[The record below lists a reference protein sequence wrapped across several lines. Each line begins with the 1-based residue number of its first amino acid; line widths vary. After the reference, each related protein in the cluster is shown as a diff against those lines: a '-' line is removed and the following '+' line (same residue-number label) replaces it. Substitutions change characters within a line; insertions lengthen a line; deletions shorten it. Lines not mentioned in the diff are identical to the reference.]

1 MGLTLLTER
10 HENQIAGVLS
20 CWDRMLLFGTLPKIC
35 YAEGMTSYLFER
47 KIKIFD
53 YPKFAQPFRDELRAN
68 AERLALENGIEIE
81 FLRKRN
87 VRKEDRVKEIL
98 AKRGEHAGL
107 VCIFSAMEPCSTY
120 QPWHNKETGKNYLR
134 PDDGKCL
141 HYYFY
146 FVDEELGLCYVRVP
160 TWLPCRLQIYFN
172 GHHWLASL
180 LRKRKIEFTLLDNA
194 FVAIADWAR
203 AQHIA
208 NGLESKRLHRKLDEF
223 ARTLCPIH
231 RSFGVAYHWS
241 VDQCE
246 YATDIVF
253 RRQADL
259 AAIYDNLTRTAIHT
273 VKPDNIAT
281 FLGRTLKAQ
290 YEGEVGNRFNIRI
303 EGTRIKH
310 TMGPVSLKLY
320 DKFGL
325 ILRIETTV
333 NDLSF
338 FKHYREVEHRDG
350 SKETK
355 WASMQKTIYSLP
367 ALRELLEAANRRYLE
382 FLSAIEDPRNGREN
396 LDKLSQPVQKQGRS
410 YPGFNLFNTDDENLL
425 RVIARGEFNITG
437 MQNKMLR
444 RFLPDKNSGQVS
456 RLLKRLRVHG
466 LIKKVGHTY
475 KYYLTHFVKAVIT
488 TGLKLR
494 QLVIIPQLAL
504 SSSAA

>member
-10 HENQIAGVLS
+10 HAHELAGVLS
-20 CWDRMLLFGTLPKIC
+20 CWDRILVFGTLPKIC
-35 YAEGMTSYLFER
+35 YAEGMTSYLYAR
-47 KIKIFD
+47 KIRIFD
-53 YPKFAQPFRDELRAN
+53 YAKFAGPFRNQLRDN
-68 AERLALENGIEIE
+68 AEGLAADNGIEIE

-98 AKRGEHAGL
+98 AKRGDHPGL

-120 QPWHNKETGKNYLR
+120 KPWHNKNTGKTYLL

-146 FVDEELGLCYVRVP
+146 FIDEELGLCYVRVP

-172 GHHWLASL
+172 GHHWLASQ
-180 LRKRKIEFTLLDNA
+180 LRKRKIAFALLDNA
-194 FVAIADWAR
+194 FTSIGDWRR
-203 AQHIA
+203 AQQIA
-208 NGLESKRLHRKLDEF
+208 NGLEIRRLHSRLDEF
-223 ARTLCPIH
+223 ARRFCPIADA
-231 RSFGVAYHWS
+231 FGVGYHWS

-253 RRQADL
+253 QRQADL
-259 AAIYDNLTRTAIHT
+259 AAIYGNLTRTAIHT

-281 FLGRTLKAQ
+281 FLGRKLNAQ
-290 YEGEVGNRFNIRI
+290 YEGEIGNRFNVRI

-310 TMGPVSLKLY
+310 TMGSVSLKLY

-333 NDLSF
+333 NDLTF

-350 SKETK
+350 TRETK

-367 ALRELLEAANRRYLE
+367 ALREILEAANRRYLE
-382 FLSAIEDPRNGREN
+382 FLSAIEDPRNGRDK
-396 LDKLSQPVQKQGRS
+396 LDKLSQTVRNEGRS
-410 YPGFNLFNTDDENLL
+410 YPGFNLFDAEDETLFCA
-425 RVIARGEFNITG
+425 IARGEFNISG
-437 MQNKMLR
+437 MQNKSLR

-475 KYYLTHFVKAVIT
+475 KYYLTSFGKDVIA
-488 TGLKLR
+488 TGLKLKE
-494 QLVIIPQLAL
+494 LVIIPQLAFGGV
-504 SSSAA
+504 A